1 MFACLLILDRGFI
14 LKSSRKV
21 IALHTKTYII
31 LCMTK
36 FQKHLK
42 QLGIEKS
49 SETFHISKRTAL
61 AYIRGDRVPRLISV
75 PSLIRL
81 SKGNLTYSSFFL
93 PDEMHK

>member
-1 MFACLLILDRGFI
+1 M
-14 LKSSRKV
+14 
-21 IALHTKTYII
+21 YII

-42 QLGIEKS
+42 QLGLEKS

-75 PSLIRL
+75 PSLVKH
-81 SKGNLTYSSFFL
+81 SKGKLTYRSFF
-93 PDEMHK
+93 PDDDK